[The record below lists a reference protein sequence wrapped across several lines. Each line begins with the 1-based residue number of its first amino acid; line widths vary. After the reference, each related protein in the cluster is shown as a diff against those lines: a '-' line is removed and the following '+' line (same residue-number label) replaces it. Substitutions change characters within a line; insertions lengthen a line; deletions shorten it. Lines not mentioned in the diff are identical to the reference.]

1 MKLLSLNIR
10 QGGGTRIA
18 SISDYLVTQD
28 RDAVV
33 ISEFRCN
40 AVGHKLIATLRQAGY
55 SHFHHTNTEPR
66 QNTVMVATKLPSTP
80 IAITGCTNDWS
91 LVGVAWAGIQ
101 LVGVY
106 FPQRKDKAGV
116 FDTLEAMASSTLL
129 AIGDFNTGS
138 NTLDAEGAKFHCADQ
153 FVHLANE
160 TLTDLWRAHNGQQT
174 QEYSWYSRASNGFRI
189 DHALAGPQATSR
201 CMASYYDHS
210 TRNTL
215 TDHSALI
222 VELCQ

>member
-1 MKLLSLNIR
+1 MKNYLVTKYQKKINALFHEIQNRLATTLTLKVTSHQLNNGELIIQKNSSISRCNMKLLSLNIR

-80 IAITGCTNDWS
+80 IAITGCTFQCGCKVLN
-91 LVGVAWAGIQ
+91 
-101 LVGVY
+101 
-106 FPQRKDKAGV
+106 
-116 FDTLEAMASSTLL
+116 
-129 AIGDFNTGS
+129 
-138 NTLDAEGAKFHCADQ
+138 
-153 FVHLANE
+153 
-160 TLTDLWRAHNGQQT
+160 
-174 QEYSWYSRASNGFRI
+174 
-189 DHALAGPQATSR
+189 R
-201 CMASYYDHS
+201 C
-210 TRNTL
+210 
-215 TDHSALI
+215 
-222 VELCQ
+222 